1 MSEIWNLFIINPM
14 TNALLWLTGTLGG
27 NFILALIIFTIITRV
42 IMLPLN
48 LRQQRSMMK
57 TQEMQPQIKAIQTK
71 YKDNP
76 QKMQEEFAKIGYN
89 PADTLTGCLPMVAT
103 MPILFGLFQVLRL
116 VLGTT
121 PQALF
126 ELTQR
131 VYPWIDLTQLL
142 PIDSTFLWLNLGQP
156 DPLYILP
163 VLVFAT
169 MFLQTKMTTPG
180 KKKNDGNKKH
190 KGKDETDPSA
200 AMSQS
205 MQYTMPIMFGFF
217 SLSFASGLSIYFILS
232 NLVGIGQGWY
242 TRRVMAKEKEV
253 QAQSKKLQKMGM
265 SASSDEAAAMD
276 GKEATAVSE
285 TKSETK
291 VAAKDSDSA
300 ASDSNGSA
308 QKPPKKKK
316 KQSKRKRKSKR

>member
-1 MSEIWNLFIINPM
+1 MSEIWNLFIIDPM

-121 PQALF
+121 PQSLF

-142 PIDSTFLWLNLGQP
+142 PIDSTFLWMNLGQP

-163 VLVFAT
+163 VLVFVT
-169 MFLQTKMTTPG
+169 MFLQTKLTTPA
-180 KKKNDGNKKH
+180 KKKDDGNKKH
-190 KGKDETDPSA
+190 KGKDESDPTA

-242 TRRVMAKEKEV
+242 TRRVMEKEKEA
-253 QAQSKKLQKMGM
+253 QAQKKKLQKMGM
-265 SASSDEAAAMD
+265 SGSSDEAAAMD
-276 GKEATAVSE
+276 GKEDTAVSE
-285 TKSETK
+285 TKVETK
-291 VAAKDSDSA
+291 ASDSA
-300 ASDSNGSA
+300 PSDANGSA
-308 QKPPKKKK
+308 AQPQKRKK
-316 KQSKRKRKSKR
+316 KQSKRKKKSKR

>member
-57 TQEMQPQIKAIQTK
+57 TQELQPQIKAIQTK

-131 VYPWIDLTQLL
+131 VYPWIDLTKLL
-142 PIDSTFLWLNLGQP
+142 PIDSTFLWMNLGQP

-163 VLVFAT
+163 VLVFVT
-169 MFLQTKMTTPG
+169 MFLQTKLTTPST
-180 KKKNDGNKKH
+180 KQNDKDKKH
-190 KGKDETDPSA
+190 KGKDESDPTA

-217 SLSFASGLSIYFILS
+217 SLSFASGLSIYFVLS
-232 NLVGIGQGWY
+232 NIVGIGQGWY
-242 TRRVMAKEKEV
+242 TRRVMAKEKEI
-253 QAQSKKLQKMGM
+253 QAQSKKLEKMGM
-265 SASSDEAAAMD
+265 STSAEEVVAMEGEPD
-276 GKEATAVSE
+276 TAVSDAQPQA
-285 TKSETK
+285 KST
-291 VAAKDSDSA
+291 DSG
-300 ASDSNGSA
+300 SNGSN
-308 QKPPKKKK
+308 QPKKPK
-316 KQSKRKRKSKR
+316 KQSKRKKKSKR

>member
-27 NFILALIIFTIITRV
+27 NFILALVIFTIITRV

-57 TQEMQPQIKAIQTK
+57 TQEMQPQIKAIQSK

-131 VYPWIDLTQLL
+131 VYPWIDLTKLL
-142 PIDSTFLWLNLGQP
+142 PIDSTFLWLNLAQP

-169 MFLQTKMTTPG
+169 MFLQTKMTTPAKNKSDG
-180 KKKNDGNKKH
+180 KN
-190 KGKDETDPSA
+190 KGKDESDPSA

-217 SLSFASGLSIYFILS
+217 SLSFSSGLSIYFVLS

-242 TRRVMAKEKEV
+242 TRHVMAKEKEV

-265 SASSDEAAAMD
+265 SASSDEATAMD

-285 TKSETK
+285 TQVE
-291 VAAKDSDSA
+291 AKDADSA

-308 QKPPKKKK
+308 QQPAKKKK
-316 KQSKRKRKSKR
+316 KQSKRKKKSKR